1 MAQENHF
8 LCATAFREAIR
19 KYHDVEI
26 DSYQIRTLLA
36 RAPLNPITLEVYTRG
51 LVRLLHLT
59 KTEHELF
66 YVETDGFLLGAYLE
80 FATALGARLQLQE
93 QQEMEQDELSFVAQ
107 AFDAIN
113 TYEEP
118 MLQGLDFIRVYL
130 RAALQCN
137 AKKAHALFDTPMYS
151 TESILISSR
160 YIGLC
165 LAEVYKVLNDY
176 FNAHPAY
183 LSMVRQGMG
192 PKLGDIASLALPEI
206 V

>member
-151 TESILISSR
+151 TEPILISSR

-176 FNAHPAY
+176 FNVHPAY

>member
-19 KYHDVEI
+19 KYRDVEI
-26 DSYQIRTLLA
+26 DSYRIRTLLA

-93 QQEMEQDELSFVAQ
+93 QQEMEQDELSFAEQ

-130 RAALQCN
+130 RASLQCN

-151 TESILISSR
+151 TEPILISSR
-160 YIGLC
+160 YIELC

-192 PKLGDIASLALPEI
+192 PKLGNIVPLALPEI

>member
-51 LVRLLHLT
+51 LVRLLNLT

-93 QQEMEQDELSFVAQ
+93 QQEMEQDELSFVEK

-151 TESILISSR
+151 TEPILISSR

>member
-51 LVRLLHLT
+51 LVRLLNLT

-151 TESILISSR
+151 TEPILISSR

-165 LAEVYKVLNDY
+165 LAEVYKVLYDY
-176 FNAHPAY
+176 FNVHPAY

>member
-93 QQEMEQDELSFVAQ
+93 QQEMEQDELSFVEQ

-151 TESILISSR
+151 TEPTSR

>member
-51 LVRLLHLT
+51 LVRLLNLT

-93 QQEMEQDELSFVAQ
+93 QQEMEQDELSFVEQ

-151 TESILISSR
+151 TEPILISSR

-176 FNAHPAY
+176 FNVHPAY

>member
-1 MAQENHF
+1 M
-8 LCATAFREAIR
+8 
-19 KYHDVEI
+19 EI

-93 QQEMEQDELSFVAQ
+93 QQEMEQDELSFVEQ

-130 RAALQCN
+130 RAALQCY

-151 TESILISSR
+151 TEPILISSR

>member
-26 DSYQIRTLLA
+26 DSYRIRTLLA

-51 LVRLLHLT
+51 LVRLLNLT

-93 QQEMEQDELSFVAQ
+93 QQEMEQDELSFVEQ

-130 RAALQCN
+130 RAALYCN

-151 TESILISSR
+151 TEPILISSR

-183 LSMVRQGMG
+183 LSMMRQGMG
-192 PKLGDIASLALPEI
+192 PKLGNIAPLALPEI

>member
-93 QQEMEQDELSFVAQ
+93 QQEMEQDELSFVEQ

-130 RAALQCN
+130 RAALHCN

-151 TESILISSR
+151 TEPILISSR

>member
-51 LVRLLHLT
+51 LVRLLNLT

-93 QQEMEQDELSFVAQ
+93 QQEMEQDELSFVEQ

-151 TESILISSR
+151 TEPILISSR

>member
-26 DSYQIRTLLA
+26 DSYRIRTLLA

-93 QQEMEQDELSFVAQ
+93 QQEMEQDELSFAEQ

-151 TESILISSR
+151 TEPILISSR

>member
-26 DSYQIRTLLA
+26 DSYRIRTLLA

-151 TESILISSR
+151 TEPILISSR

>member
-93 QQEMEQDELSFVAQ
+93 QQEMEQDELSFVEQ